1 MRAAPGVEQRRGDVG
16 RPALAQGHPRQHRHC
31 RIDAGLAP
39 GGSFGGAGRPGG
51 QDHRAGAPG
60 RWRQVAVRSRGDQG
74 LEGRGVVLWRAR
86 ARGVDRAVGP
96 RQDPV
101 GRLGPGEQ
109 PGELLVVDDGLRLL
123 AGQHVGQLRAGERG
137 VEVEHVGSEL
147 GDCRTRVDEP
157 AVVAAH
163 HRHPVTLADAPGPEG
178 AGKGVAAAV
187 ELAEGQRAQLVDQS
201 GAVGVADRQGDET
214 SGRPDAP
221 RTHDRREPRH
231 LRRRVGADDAGLR
244 QHPEPRS
251 VRRQP
256 RWTGAARGGSLRLL
270 ERSMRGLGCHQPR
283 CRPVL
288 ADRRCGGLR
297 QPGDRS
303 RLGDVGRVDGVGPA
317 HLGCQ
322 QPDRAATH
330 QVGQ

>member
-1 MRAAPGVEQRRGDVG
+1 MRAAPGVEQRRGDVS
-16 RPALAQGHPRQHRHC
+16 RPALAQGHPRQHRHR

-39 GGSFGGAGRPGG
+39 GGALGGAGRPGG

-60 RWRQVAVRSRGDQG
+60 RRREVAVRSRCDQG
-74 LEGRGVVLWRAR
+74 LEGRGVVLRCRRGR
-86 ARGVDRAVGP
+86 ARGVDRAVCPG
-96 RQDPV
+96 QDPV

-137 VEVEHVGSEL
+137 VEVEHVGAEL

-178 AGKGVAAAV
+178 AGEGVAATV

-221 RTHDRREPRH
+221 RPHDRRELRH
-231 LRRRVGADDAGLR
+231 LRRRVGTDDAGLR
-244 QHPEPRS
+244 QHPDRGQSGGNGGGQAPRGAGHAT
-251 VRRQP
+251 P
-256 RWTGAARGGSLRLL
+256 REVNAWAWVSPAALPS
-270 ERSMRGLGCHQPR
+270 SPC
-283 CRPVL
+283 
-288 ADRRCGGLR
+288 
-297 QPGDRS
+297 
-303 RLGDVGRVDGVGPA
+303 
-317 HLGCQ
+317 
-322 QPDRAATH
+322 
-330 QVGQ
+330 